1 LCAAGSPDSFE
12 YGHSIRPHEESV
24 MTKLVRTAMAPFAL
38 LVVLGACRKQDTTPQ
53 ASRQVELAPVPGGQ
67 PQLADTAR
75 TAAAPSPAD
84 AFNAPSDLPPQPA
97 PRPTPTKASPPAR
110 RTSQPATGVDASS
123 GVGSA
128 AASVPAPAPEPAP
141 PAPTTGV
148 IAGGSTLSAML
159 GARVCTNTHKAG
171 DRVTASLG
179 NALTGT
185 NGAVIPAGAVVTLR
199 VTESQ
204 RGENGKEGIRL
215 SFEPVSVSTD
225 GASYLITGSASMT
238 EMETVR
244 AQTTG
249 DQAKK
254 VAAGALVGAL
264 AGQLLGKKTKS
275 TVIGAAVGAAA
286 GGAVAVG
293 SADWNG
299 CLGEGGRVTITLAG
313 PVTVRLNP

>member
-1 LCAAGSPDSFE
+1 
-12 YGHSIRPHEESV
+12 
-24 MTKLVRTAMAPFAL
+24 MKTLVRLGIAPIAL
-38 LVVLGACRKQDTTPQ
+38 LVMLGACKTQDATPQ
-53 ASRQVELAPVPGGQ
+53 ASRQVELAPSASGQ

-75 TAAAPSPAD
+75 TAASAPSPVD
-84 AFNAPSDLPPQPA
+84 ALNAPSDVPAQPT
-97 PRPTPTKASPPAR
+97 PRAAPTKASPPAR
-110 RTSQPATGVDASS
+110 RTSQPSPTAAVPSGDGREATP
-123 GVGSA
+123 A
-128 AASVPAPAPEPAP
+128 AAPVPA
-141 PAPTTGV
+141 APTTGV
-148 IAGGSTLSAML
+148 IAGGSTMSAVL

-171 DRVTASLG
+171 DRVTASLAS
-179 NALTGT
+179 ALTGT

-199 VTESQ
+199 VTASQ

-215 SFEPVSVSTD
+215 EFEPVSVSVD
-225 GASYLITGSASMT
+225 GASYVIAGSASMT
-238 EMETVR
+238 QMETVR

-254 VAAGALVGAL
+254 VAAGALVGAI

-286 GGAVAVG
+286 GGAIAAG

-313 PVTVRLNP
+313 PVTVRLAP